1 MWAFC
6 WVHFSAVP
14 VSSRRGLLSLP
25 LHWVFFAFHR
35 SFTELGSCCAWPP
48 PWGGVHAKV
57 VTARLNRGHGSIDVR
72 RVYASRLL
80 SHHTKDLEWR
90 TLKPPWCVTALWSW
104 TDHVIALRSQMDHVI
119 ALRQISVTAQFYL
132 EDSPKIHL
140 QGVRARRSKDVK
152 RRASQHR
159 RERESASFGTCFY
172 MFLSPWVCPT

>member
-1 MWAFC
+1 MSCSLMTIYSLYF
-6 WVHFSAVP
+6 VP
-14 VSSRRGLLSLP
+14 ANLTLDHTLSLYTR
-25 LHWVFFAFHR
+25 LHSVIKGLIYQAQEFGF
-35 SFTELGSCCAWPP
+35 
-48 PWGGVHAKV
+48 
-57 VTARLNRGHGSIDVR
+57 VR
-72 RVYASRLL
+72 WVYAPQLL

-90 TLKPPWCVTALWSW
+90 TLKPPRCVPALWSW

-152 RRASQHR
+152 RRASQRR